1 MSELAKIKDIT
12 KKLRDMNKYIR
23 LISQNGDEIATKLL
37 SLEEN
42 SVTNIHE
49 ILSLEEELEQATKN
63 LDFLVQ
69 IKRTLEQKQYQLA
82 GLLDRRTLSKTK
94 SMPSINKRRTSS
106 SKTKRKRYTI

>member
-23 LISQNGDEIATKLL
+23 LISQNGDEIASKLL

-49 ILSLEEELEQATKN
+49 LLSLEEELEQATKN

-69 IKRTLEQKQYQLA
+69 IKRALEQKQYQLFN
-82 GLLDRRTLSKTK
+82 RRTPSKTR
-94 SMPSINKRRTSS
+94 SYTNKRRSS
-106 SKTKRKRYTI
+106 SGKTKRKRYTI

>member
-23 LISQNGDEIATKLL
+23 LISQNGDEIASKLL
-37 SLEEN
+37 GLEEN

-82 GLLDRRTLSKTK
+82 GLLNRKTPSKTR
-94 SMPSINKRRTSS
+94 SYPNKKRSSS
-106 SKTKRKRYTI
+106 SKTKKRNTI

>member
-23 LISQNGDEIATKLL
+23 LISQNGDEIATQLMQ
-37 SLEEN
+37 LEEN
-42 SVTNIHE
+42 SVVSVHQM
-49 ILSLEEELEQATKN
+49 LQLETELEQATNN

-82 GLLDRRTLSKTK
+82 GLLDRRTPSKTR
-94 SMPSINKRRTSS
+94 SLNKRRSSS
-106 SKTKRKRYTI
+106 SKTKRKLYTI

>member
-1 MSELAKIKDIT
+1 MSDLAKIKDIT

-23 LISQNGDEIATKLL
+23 LISQNGDEIASKLL
-37 SLEEN
+37 GLEEN

-69 IKRTLEQKQYQLA
+69 IKRALEQKQYQLA
-82 GLLDRRTLSKTK
+82 GLLNRRTPSKTR
-94 SMPSINKRRTSS
+94 SLNKRRTSS